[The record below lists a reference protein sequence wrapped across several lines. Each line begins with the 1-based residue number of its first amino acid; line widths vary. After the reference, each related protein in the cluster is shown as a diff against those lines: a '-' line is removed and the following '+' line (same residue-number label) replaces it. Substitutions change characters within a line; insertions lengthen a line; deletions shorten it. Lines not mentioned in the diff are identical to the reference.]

1 MNKTIRRQPGAL
13 PVQEKIIGSFVFVK
27 TYAGPIVRLKVEE
40 VRNSSYVG
48 TIHPED
54 EERLYLAG
62 VAKCDESHVCWV
74 PKAYQ
79 VTRKEYE
86 DEDWKIWIVRKKL
99 QK

>member
-74 PKAYQ
+74 PKACQ
-79 VTRKEYE
+79 VTQKEYE